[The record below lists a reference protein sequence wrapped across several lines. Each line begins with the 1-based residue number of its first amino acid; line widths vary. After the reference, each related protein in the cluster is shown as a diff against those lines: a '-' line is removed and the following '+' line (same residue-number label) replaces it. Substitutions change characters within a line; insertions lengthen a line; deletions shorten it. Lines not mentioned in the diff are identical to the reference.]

1 MSLADAATTYVKR
14 VRVATASVTGGGLA
28 KVPVVGM
35 RLVLNAVLSRHRTNP
50 KTLP

>member
-28 KVPVVGM
+28 KVPVVGDEIS
-35 RLVLNAVLSRHRTNP
+35 VECSSQQA
-50 KTLP
+50 